1 MKSIQE
7 IYSSKTGKVSDKWE
21 SYLPHYNEIFKPL
34 QKKNVSILEIGVQNG
49 GSLEVYAEYFASGES
64 FIGCDIDQKCSDLD
78 YDDDRI
84 KVVVGNVNKETTYK
98 KITEVTKIF
107 DIIIDDGSHLSGDI
121 INSFLVYF
129 PHVRPGGV
137 YIVEDIHTLY
147 LRDWEGGILNE
158 AGAMSFFKK
167 IIDITNYQFWK
178 DDLSIATFLRTF
190 FDNKYNPETI
200 TKGWIES
207 IEFKNSIIT
216 IKKSMVPSHDKLGKR
231 ITAGHDAMVTPLPNK
246 NNLVK

>member
-98 KITEVTKIF
+98 KITEVTKF
-107 DIIIDDGSHLSGDI
+107 
-121 INSFLVYF
+121 
-129 PHVRPGGV
+129 
-137 YIVEDIHTLY
+137 
-147 LRDWEGGILNE
+147 
-158 AGAMSFFKK
+158 
-167 IIDITNYQFWK
+167 
-178 DDLSIATFLRTF
+178 
-190 FDNKYNPETI
+190 
-200 TKGWIES
+200 
-207 IEFKNSIIT
+207 
-216 IKKSMVPSHDKLGKR
+216 
-231 ITAGHDAMVTPLPNK
+231 
-246 NNLVK
+246 